1 MIILR
6 GLAGVLIGVV
16 YGLLV
21 GLVVFLLTRIGLDT
35 EHPGPLIII
44 DPVGMAWLA
53 TVMSALITGVCAT
66 LLGLIVGLAG
76 VRKTKAATIG
86 FISGLVVFFLLSIN
100 SHLVPSSLRDW
111 ITLFVTLAVLPCG
124 LALISLLVAIVT
136 ARLKSFDI

>member
-1 MIILR
+1 MISLR

-21 GLVVFLLTRIGLDT
+21 GVVVFLLTRIGLDT
-35 EHPGPLIII
+35 ENPGPLIMI

-66 LLGLIVGLAG
+66 LLGLIVALAG

-86 FISGLVVFFLLSIN
+86 FIRQSLAGPFSNATLMTRECRTTKGFAFSLGLYLLVVG
-100 SHLVPSSLRDW
+100 
-111 ITLFVTLAVLPCG
+111 TTY
-124 LALISLLVAIVT
+124 
-136 ARLKSFDI
+136 